1 MIALVKIAYTQLIG
15 FLHALLNRTKNPVN
29 DARRIVHELGEQI
42 AQVEAVAAEVLAQE
56 LRIAERKATATA
68 SAQEFGRHAE
78 AAAAKDDMA
87 LARKC
92 VERQMEYETQV
103 AELEAELTHVA
114 PRVQAIRVRLEEL
127 RRSLSLATR
136 ELGQLETRY
145 AVSKAGIKAS
155 KLLKEVKGYD
165 AGGEMTKVRE
175 AVANTEALA
184 RAVEEINTT
193 DEERLD
199 LEITA
204 LGEGDRS
211 REIEARMA
219 RLQGGQGVGQV

>member
-1 MIALVKIAYTQLIG
+1 MIAVLKTAYTQLIG
-15 FLHALLNRTKNPVN
+15 FMLALLNTTKNPVN
-29 DARRIVHELGEQI
+29 DARRIAHELGEQI

-68 SAQEFGRHAE
+68 RAQEFGRHAE
-78 AAAAKDDMA
+78 AAAAKGDMA

-92 VERQMEYETQV
+92 IERQMEYETQV
-103 AELEAELTHVA
+103 AELEVELTHVA
-114 PRVQAIRVRLEEL
+114 PRVQTIRMRLEEL
-127 RRSLSLATR
+127 RRSLSLANR
-136 ELGQLETRY
+136 ELAQLETRY

-165 AGGEMTKVRE
+165 AAGEMTKVRE

-184 RAVEEINTT
+184 RAVDEVNTT
-193 DEERLD
+193 DAERLD

-204 LGEGDRS
+204 LREGDRS

-219 RLQGGQGVGQV
+219 RLQGAKVEAQA